1 MERESLT
8 LKITLCH
15 TVMWGI
21 LVITITSTNKD
32 NDHKNNFKKIFGELA
47 KERFDE
53 IKELIDEINH
63 NDLK

>member
-21 LVITITSTNKD
+21 LVITITLTNKD

-53 IKELIDEINH
+53 IKE
-63 NDLK
+63 